1 MDPTIF
7 IELSKI
13 LIVTVIVTGFMK
25 LLKQPAIIGYI
36 LSGIVAGPFIL
47 NIINSTTT
55 LAAFSHIG
63 VALLLFFVGLNLNP
77 RVIKDVGKIALITG
91 LGQVIFTTSVGF
103 IIAKL
108 MGFSTLVSVYISV
121 ALAFS
126 STIIIMKLL
135 SDKKDLE
142 SLYGRISIGFLIV
155 QDFIAIGILLVIS
168 SLSQGADLSSLAVS
182 SVLNGIGG
190 ILILFVLTI
199 YVLPPLTKLIARSQE
214 FLLLFSISW
223 CFAIATVFHYLNF
236 SIEAGALLAGM
247 TLSMSPYHYEIS
259 SKLKPLRDFFLILF
273 FVLLGSQMV
282 FANIYQNIWLI
293 LILSFF
299 VLIGNPIIVMILMG
313 FLGYTKRNSF
323 LAGLTV
329 AQISE
334 FSLIVVTMG
343 VTVGHVTNEVLS
355 LVTAVG
361 LITFAGSSYMII
373 YSNKIYPKLSK
384 YLTIFERKGQKVDE
398 HKYHKNDNHEI
409 IMVGYNRIGF
419 DILESLKK
427 IKKKFLIIDY
437 NPEVITKLAK
447 DGYDCRY
454 GDAEDS
460 ELLNDLNFAKA
471 KMVISTIPIVDTNL
485 LLINKVRE
493 ENKKAIISVVSHE
506 IDDAIRLYDA
516 GATYV
521 LMPHFLGG
529 KHFSTM
535 IEENQLNVN
544 KFLKEKIAHI
554 EHLNYRKQLGHK
566 HPVYEY
572 KS

>member
-13 LIVTVIVTGFMK
+13 LIITVIVAGIMK

-36 LSGIVAGPFIL
+36 LSGIIAGPFFL

-77 RVIKDVGKIALITG
+77 KVIKEVGKIALITG
-91 LGQVIFTTSVGF
+91 LGQVIFTTSIGF
-103 IIAKL
+103 LIAKL
-108 MGFSTLVSVYISV
+108 MGFSTLISLYISI

-142 SLYGRISIGFLIV
+142 SLYGRISVGFLII

-168 SLSQGADLSSLAVS
+168 SLGKEGDLSSLAMN
-182 SVLNGIGG
+182 SVLSGIGG
-190 ILILFVLTI
+190 ILVLFALTKYI
-199 YVLPPLTKLIARSQE
+199 IPPLTKLIAKSQE
-214 FLLLFSISW
+214 LLLLFSISW
-223 CFAIATVFHYLNF
+223 CFAIATAFHYLNF

-273 FVLLGSQMV
+273 FVMLGSQMI
-282 FANIYQNIWLI
+282 FSNILQNIWLI

-313 FLGYTKRNSF
+313 LLGYTKRNSF

-343 VTVGHVTNEVLS
+343 VSVGHVTNEILS

-373 YSNKIYPKLSK
+373 YSNKIYAKISK
-384 YLTIFERKGQKVDE
+384 YLNIFERKGKKVDE
-398 HKYHKNDNHEI
+398 HNYNTSDNHEI
-409 IMVGYNRIGF
+409 IMIGYNRIGF

-427 IKKKFLIIDY
+427 IKKKFLIVDY
-437 NPEVITKLAK
+437 DPEVITNLAK
-447 DGYDCRY
+447 DGYDCKY
-454 GDAEDS
+454 GDAEDF
-460 ELLNDLNFAKA
+460 ELLNELNFAKA
-471 KMVISTIPIVDTNL
+471 KMVISTIPLVDTNL
-485 LLINKVRE
+485 LLINKVRG

-535 IEENQLNVN
+535 IEENKLNVN
-544 KFLKEKIAHI
+544 KFLKEKISHV
-554 EHLNYRKQLGHK
+554 EHLNYRKKLGHK
-566 HPVYEY
+566 HPIYE
-572 KS
+572 KR